1 MRVLKIASLFILLVG
16 FIWEGSVRG
25 ENGFLLVDRFQGGMN
40 SEGAPAGWRL
50 EKTPGTNSKIVIE
63 KEKEEQFVRML
74 SINDGFGLRKDI
86 SFEIRKYPYLS
97 WRWKAVKLPKGGDI
111 RKRETDDQA
120 GQIYVI
126 FPRFPSLINS
136 RSLGYIW
143 DTQAPIGSAGTS
155 TAYSKMRYV
164 VLQNGEGKMNQW
176 IFETRNVFEDYKK
189 YFQEDPPPVGEV
201 LLYINSQH
209 TQTSAE
215 ICFTEI
221 SFSAQSSKPGVLL
234 GKESSKIN

>member
-1 MRVLKIASLFILLVG
+1 MRILKIAILFILLFG
-16 FIWEGSVRG
+16 FGWGGSVRG
-25 ENGFLLVDRFQGGMN
+25 ENGILMVDHFQGGMN
-40 SEGAPAGWRL
+40 SEGLPAGWRL
-50 EKTPGTNSKIVIE
+50 EKTPGANSKIVIE
-63 KEKEEQFVRML
+63 KEKEDRFVRML
-74 SINDGFGLRKDI
+74 SMNDGFGLRKEI

-97 WRWKAVKLPKGGDI
+97 WWWKAVQLPKGGDI

-136 RSLGYIW
+136 RSMGYVW
-143 DTQAPIGSAGTS
+143 DAQAPIGLAGTS
-155 TAYSKMRYV
+155 TAYNKMKYV
-164 VLQNGEGKMNQW
+164 VLQSGEGKLNQW

-189 YFQEDPPPVGEV
+189 YFQEDPPPAGAV

-221 SFSAQSSKPGVLL
+221 FFSTQPYKP
-234 GKESSKIN
+234 